1 MGMIANY
8 QPTTDIELE
17 KIMCLDDVEELQ
29 ERDIEICDIDKMGR
43 TSFFTDGENLPANR
57 LKMI

>member
-17 KIMCLDDVEELQ
+17 KITCLDDVEELQ
-29 ERDIEICDIDKMGR
+29 ESEDIEICDIDKNVGR
-43 TSFFTDGENLPANR
+43 TSFFTDGEICQR
-57 LKMI
+57 TD

>member
-29 ERDIEICDIDKMGR
+29 ESEDRKS
-43 TSFFTDGENLPANR
+43 TR
-57 LKMI
+57 LNSSHRL

>member
-17 KIMCLDDVEELQ
+17 KITCLDDVEEAQ
-29 ERDIEICDIDKMGR
+29 EFLCSLEISKAR
-43 TSFFTDGENLPANR
+43 T
-57 LKMI
+57 